1 MENQPVTALPRD
13 DFPLS
18 LLINHTHKLQHHDTL
33 MTDAIY
39 AEELIFQ
46 EALMASL
53 LNIPLGLPESSSSSL
68 GSPEPSS
75 SVQLGEPSRFFCE
88 ICAETKDNDQVFTV
102 ETCNHRFCAECIA
115 KHVAV
120 KNGKSPIE
128 NGPSF
133 PCPAGTDCGGTVEME
148 KCVEV
153 VPKDVLVMW
162 GDAICESMIGAS
174 QKFYCPYKDCSG
186 LLVNDGEEVV
196 RESECPFCRRLFCA
210 QCGVPWHS
218 GVGCEEFSRLSESE
232 RGREDLLVHELAK
245 LKKWQRCPH
254 CKFFVD
260 KNEGC
265 LHMTCRCG
273 YEFCYACGATW
284 RSTHHESCQ

>member
-1 MENQPVTALPRD
+1 MENQSVTALPRD

-18 LLINHTHKLQHHDTL
+18 LLINHAHKLQDHDIL
-33 MTDAIY
+33 MADAMY

-53 LNIPLGLPESSSSSL
+53 VSPNTPLGLPESSSSL
-68 GSPEPSS
+68 GVPQPSS
-75 SVQLGEPSRFFCE
+75 SVERGEPSRFFCE
-88 ICAETKDNDQVFTV
+88 ICAETKDSDQVFTV

-120 KNGKSPIE
+120 KIGKSPIE
-128 NGPSF
+128 NGPRFS
-133 PCPAGTDCGGTVEME
+133 CPAGTDCGGTVEIE

-153 VPKDVLVMW
+153 VPNDVLVMW

-210 QCGVPWHS
+210 QCRVAWHS
-218 GVGCEEFSRLSESE
+218 GWGVKSFRGCR
-232 RGREDLLVHELAK
+232 RAREGGKICWCTSL
-245 LKKWQRCPH
+245 P
-254 CKFFVD
+254 
-260 KNEGC
+260 
-265 LHMTCRCG
+265 
-273 YEFCYACGATW
+273 
-284 RSTHHESCQ
+284 S